1 MATDIANILGVEQ
14 SGGLGSVPKKKEELG
29 QEEFMRLLVAQLNNQ
44 DPTKPM
50 ENAEFLTQIA
60 QFSTVD
66 GIQGMETSLSDLGAS
81 MVSTRAIQASSLV
94 GRDVISASN
103 QAAFVP
109 GEEIDGVVV
118 PGEEI
123 DGVVAI
129 PVSASAVQIQV
140 SDSSGQ
146 LVKVLDIGD
155 LGAGIH
161 KFSWDGLLD
170 DGASI
175 PQGSYQVTASG
186 LVDGAVE
193 ALPAFASA
201 RVASVSIGSGGADIS
216 LNLDGGDSVS
226 YADVLQYL

>member
-1 MATDIANILGVEQ
+1 MQSDIATILGVEQ
-14 SGGLGSVPKKKEELG
+14 TGGLGSAVKKKEELG

-50 ENAEFLTQIA
+50 DNAEFLSQIA
-60 QFSTVD
+60 EFSMVD
-66 GIQGMETSLSDLGAS
+66 GIQGMETSLSDLGTS
-81 MVSTRAIQASSLV
+81 MMSTRAIQASSLV

-109 GEEIDGVVV
+109 GEEIEGV
-118 PGEEI
+118 I
-123 DGVVAI
+123 AM

-146 LVKVLDIGD
+146 LVKVLDIGNV
-155 LGAGIH
+155 GAGIH

-175 PQGSYQVTASG
+175 ASGNYQVIASG

-201 RVASVSIGSGGADIS
+201 RVTSVSIGAGGSEIS

>member
-1 MATDIANILGVEQ
+1 MTTDIANILGVEP
-14 SGGLGSVPKKKEELG
+14 SGGLDSVPKKKEELG

-103 QAAFVP
+103 QAAFTP
-109 GEEIDGVVV
+109 GEEI
-118 PGEEI
+118 E
-123 DGVVAI
+123 GVVAM
-129 PVSASAVQIQV
+129 PVSASGVQIQV

-146 LVKVLDIGD
+146 LVKVLDIGNVD
-155 LGAGIH
+155 AGIH
-161 KFSWDGLLD
+161 TFSWDGLLD

-175 PQGSYQVTASG
+175 PQGNYQVTASG
-186 LVDGAVE
+186 LIDGAVE
-193 ALPAFASA
+193 AVPAFASA
-201 RVASVSIGSGGADIS
+201 QVTSVSIGAGGSDIS